1 MHRARPAN
9 LQSVILLQLGAAAV
23 VACAAAALWRLA
35 GGKSQPSLDTVLKS
49 RRKAKGRTNDERSKG
64 WKNKNGKWSWWKS
77 DDDETLYPQGLNNL
91 GNTCF
96 MNAVI
101 QAVASLPSMCAYLQD
116 RCLREATEFPGDE
129 NELHV
134 TRAMCDLT
142 TALNHL
148 STKRSSIAP
157 RNLMDALSA
166 SNQSNRRL
174 LCYNQQ
180 DAHELLQL
188 VSSTLSNEEM
198 DPIAPMS
205 LSNALELPA
214 ESIRGVVQNA
224 RSNFRLPRWVKNPLL
239 GLTASAIT
247 CRTCNYS
254 SGIRHEPFD
263 ILSLAIP
270 IGRGPYSI
278 ESLLREYVAPEGIHD
293 FICDRCS
300 LSKTLQCLDGQLR
313 QQEEEIHK
321 LSEKQK
327 RTLRRRVKH
336 RQAAENTSL
345 SSSTSPVK
353 DSLTEKGDDL
363 VAIEEDLAKA
373 TQNLEQMKRNRQI
386 VEHAKK
392 FDVNATLPESIQ
404 KVKFAAPLS
413 EKRIMIA
420 APPKSLCLHMQRSV
434 YHPSGATLKNPARI
448 HFTEYLDIGPF
459 STADATGKYLGSG
472 VHQTA
477 NLSPFN
483 FWDAGSRPSANTLFP
498 SVVTPVKDAKASST
512 SRPDMV
518 PLLPIKSRTGDAVN
532 TKMVSKPTTT
542 TTAAEERN
550 ERRVDGNSSD
560 TVDPPAHGAPENSI
574 KIKGKGKRQK
584 KAARKSLAEPNGS
597 PNGALL
603 GIKTKGGKE
612 EQNVDGPPAVA
623 PDAPPDLPSEIVVED
638 ESFTNNRSEPP
649 APAPPGRGATPDPR
663 FDIKVEDETAS
674 PSSSIPRNSH
684 FQHLQ
689 RAVDFTKAPPYP
701 YIYRL
706 GAVVLHYGSHDSGHF
721 VTLRRMH
728 APRMPGDPRAAT
740 SPKTSSH
747 SGVSDADGSVWYSI
761 SDSRVDLVRDFE
773 TDVIGHGG
781 QHAYMLLYEAVQ
793 S

>member
-9 LQSVILLQLGAAAV
+9 LQSVILLQIGAATV
-23 VACAAAALWRLA
+23 VACAAAALWRLV
-35 GGKSQPSLDTVLKS
+35 GGRSQPSLDTVLKS
-49 RRKAKGRTNDERSKG
+49 RRKAKGRANAERSKG
-64 WKNKNGKWSWWKS
+64 WQKKNGKWSWWKS
-77 DDDETLYPQGLNNL
+77 DDDETLYPRGLNNL

-129 NELHV
+129 DELHV

-142 TALNHL
+142 VALNQL
-148 STKRSSIAP
+148 SMKRSSIAP

-188 VSSTLSNEEM
+188 VSSTISSEEM
-198 DPIAPMS
+198 DPIAPIS
-205 LSNALELPA
+205 LTNALAVPA
-214 ESIRGVVQNA
+214 DTLRGVIQNA
-224 RSNFRLPRWVKNPLL
+224 KSNFRLPRWVKNSLL

-247 CRTCNYS
+247 CCTCNYS

-270 IGRGPYSI
+270 VGRGPYSI
-278 ESLLREYVAPEGIHD
+278 ESLLREYVAPERIHD

-300 LSKTLQCLDGQLR
+300 LSKTLQWLDGQLR
-313 QQEEEIHK
+313 QQEEEIHR
-321 LSEKQK
+321 LNEKRR
-327 RTLRRRVKH
+327 RTLKRRAKH
-336 RQAAENTSL
+336 RQAAEGTS
-345 SSSTSPVK
+345 SPSTSPVR
-353 DSLTEKGDDL
+353 DPLTEREDNMA
-363 VAIEEDLAKA
+363 AIEEDLAEA
-373 TQNLEQMKRNRQI
+373 AQNLVRMKMDRTI

-392 FDVNATLPESIQ
+392 FDVNATLPPSIK

-448 HFTEYLDIGPF
+448 NFSEYLDIGPF
-459 STADATGKYLGSG
+459 ATADAKGKYLGSG
-472 VHQTA
+472 VGKTET
-477 NLSPFN
+477 LSPFN
-483 FWDAGSRPSANTLFP
+483 LWDAGSRPLSSTLFL
-498 SVVTPVKDAKASST
+498 SVVSPVKNAKAPAADRVES
-512 SRPDMV
+512 V
-518 PLLPIKSRTGDAVN
+518 PLVPMKPRKVDAANIAAVTTPATTPADERRGHGNGSETVAVPPVHVAVEAAHPIKIN
-532 TKMVSKPTTT
+532 
-542 TTAAEERN
+542 
-550 ERRVDGNSSD
+550 
-560 TVDPPAHGAPENSI
+560 
-574 KIKGKGKRQK
+574 GKSKRQK
-584 KAARKSLAEPNGS
+584 KAARTSLHEPNGS
-597 PNGALL
+597 PNGVLPDT
-603 GIKTKGGKE
+603 KTKGGKE
-612 EQNVDGPPAVA
+612 EEQSIDRPPPQA
-623 PDAPPDLPSEIVVED
+623 PVAPPDLPSEIVVED
-638 ESFTNNRSEPP
+638 ESFAHNRPKPP
-649 APAPPGRGATPDPR
+649 APAQSLVRSATPDPR

-674 PSSSIPRNSH
+674 SSIPRQSH
-684 FQHLQ
+684 FQHIQ

-706 GAVVLHYGSHDSGHF
+706 AAVVLHYGSHDSGHF

-728 APRMPGDPRAAT
+728 APRLPGDPPAAS

-773 TDVIGHGG
+773 TEVIGHGG
-781 QHAYMLLYEAVQ
+781 QHAYMLLYEAVP

>member
-9 LQSVILLQLGAAAV
+9 LQSVILLQIGAATV
-23 VACAAAALWRLA
+23 VACAAAALWRLV
-35 GGKSQPSLDTVLKS
+35 GGRSQPSLDTVLKS
-49 RRKAKGRTNDERSKG
+49 RRKAKGRANAERLKG
-64 WKNKNGKWSWWKS
+64 WKKKNGKWSWWKS

-129 NELHV
+129 DELHV

-142 TALNHL
+142 VALNQL

-188 VSSTLSNEEM
+188 VSSTISSEEM
-198 DPIAPMS
+198 DPIAPIS
-205 LSNALELPA
+205 LTNALPVPA
-214 ESIRGVVQNA
+214 DTLHGVIQNA
-224 RSNFRLPRWVKNPLL
+224 KSNFRLPRWVKNPLL

-247 CRTCNYS
+247 CCTCNYS

-270 IGRGPYSI
+270 VGRGPYSI
-278 ESLLREYVAPEGIHD
+278 ESLLREYVAPERIHD

-300 LSKTLQCLDGQLR
+300 LSKTLQWLDGQLR
-313 QQEEEIHK
+313 QQEEEIHR
-321 LSEKQK
+321 LNEKRK
-327 RTLRRRVKH
+327 RTLSRRAKH
-336 RQAAENTSL
+336 RQAAESTS
-345 SSSTSPVK
+345 SPATSPVR
-353 DSLTEKGDDL
+353 DPLTEKEDNM
-363 VAIEEDLAKA
+363 ATIEEDLAEA
-373 TQNLEQMKRNRQI
+373 AQNLERMKRDRKS

-392 FDVNATLPESIQ
+392 FDVNATLPPSIK

-420 APPKSLCLHMQRSV
+420 APPRSLCLHMQRSV

-448 HFTEYLDIGPF
+448 NFSEYLDLGPF
-459 STADATGKYLGSG
+459 STADAKGKYLGSG
-472 VHQTA
+472 
-477 NLSPFN
+477 
-483 FWDAGSRPSANTLFP
+483 
-498 SVVTPVKDAKASST
+498 
-512 SRPDMV
+512 
-518 PLLPIKSRTGDAVN
+518 
-532 TKMVSKPTTT
+532 
-542 TTAAEERN
+542 
-550 ERRVDGNSSD
+550 
-560 TVDPPAHGAPENSI
+560 
-574 KIKGKGKRQK
+574 RQK
-584 KAARKSLAEPNGS
+584 KAARKSLHEPNGS
-597 PNGALL
+597 PNGVLPDT
-603 GIKTKGGKE
+603 KTKGGKE
-612 EQNVDGPPAVA
+612 EEQSIDRPPPQA
-623 PDAPPDLPSEIVVED
+623 PVAPPDLPSEIVVED
-638 ESFTNNRSEPP
+638 ESLAHNRPEPP
-649 APAPPGRGATPDPR
+649 APAQSVVRSATPDPR
-663 FDIKVEDETAS
+663 FNIKVEDETAS
-674 PSSSIPRNSH
+674 SSIPRQSH
-684 FQHLQ
+684 FQHIQ

-706 GAVVLHYGSHDSGHF
+706 AAVVLHYGSHDSGHF

-728 APRMPGDPRAAT
+728 APRLPGDPPAAS

-773 TDVIGHGG
+773 TEVIGHGG
-781 QHAYMLLYEAVQ
+781 QHAYMLLYEAVP